1 MHSHTLSRQEHRI
14 MAEHGIIVGTFVKKN
29 KILSFMEAL
38 KYGFGVKLEKLFIY
52 SIDTNQREYLVTF
65 KTFDKDKFIKNLEN
79 ATVMHVKNGC
89 LFSINALNKL
99 IEKENE
105 GSNIPNNEIVVDWSK
120 YKDKLIIITNGELS
134 ISNLSKIEDKSLFF
148 N

>member
-1 MHSHTLSRQEHRI
+1 
-14 MAEHGIIVGTFVKKN
+14 MAEHGIIIGTFVKKN
-29 KILSFMEAL
+29 RILSFIETL
-38 KYGFGVKLEKLFIY
+38 KNSFGIKLDKLFIY
-52 SIDTNQREYLVTF
+52 SIDTNKREYLVTF
-65 KTFDKDKFIKNLEN
+65 KTFDKERFIKNLEN

-99 IEKENE
+99 IERDNE
-105 GSNIPNNEIVVDWSK
+105 GSDLPNNEFVVDWDK
-120 YKDKLIIITNGELS
+120 YKNKLIIITNGELS

>member
-1 MHSHTLSRQEHRI
+1 MTTER
-14 MAEHGIIVGTFVKKN
+14 GIIIGTFVKKN
-29 KILSFMEAL
+29 RILTFIEELKNDYGIKYEKI
-38 KYGFGVKLEKLFIY
+38 FIY
-52 SIDTNQREYLVTF
+52 SIDTNKREYLVTF
-65 KTFDKDKFIKNLEN
+65 KTFDKEKFIKNLNN

-99 IEKENE
+99 IEQEKCD
-105 GSNIPNNEIVVDWSK
+105 STPNNEYVVDWDK

>member
-1 MHSHTLSRQEHRI
+1 

-65 KTFDKDKFIKNLEN
+65 KTFDKDRFIKNLEN

>member
-1 MHSHTLSRQEHRI
+1 MTENK
-14 MAEHGIIVGTFVKKN
+14 GTIIGTFVKKS
-29 KILSFMEAL
+29 KILSF
-38 KYGFGVKLEKLFIY
+38 LENINNDFNIRFDRIFIY
-52 SIDTNQREYLVTF
+52 SIDTNKREYLVTF
-65 KTFDKDKFIKNLEN
+65 KTFDKEKFIKNLSN

-99 IEKENE
+99 IDKENE
-105 GSNIPNNEIVVDWSK
+105 GNDTPNNEFVVDWDK

-134 ISNLSKIEDKSLFF
+134 ISNLTKIEDKSVFF

>member
-1 MHSHTLSRQEHRI
+1 MRYHTLYQVNREMTTER
-14 MAEHGIIVGTFVKKN
+14 GIIIGTFVKKN
-29 KILSFMEAL
+29 RILTFIEELKNDYGIKYEKI
-38 KYGFGVKLEKLFIY
+38 FIY
-52 SIDTNQREYLVTF
+52 SIDTNKREYLVTF
-65 KTFDKDKFIKNLEN
+65 KTFDKEKFIKNLNN

-99 IEKENE
+99 IEQEK
-105 GSNIPNNEIVVDWSK
+105 GDSIPNNEYVVDWDK

>member
-1 MHSHTLSRQEHRI
+1 MRYHTLYQVNREMTTER
-14 MAEHGIIVGTFVKKN
+14 GIIIGAFVKKN
-29 KILSFMEAL
+29 RILTFIEELKNDYGIKYEKI
-38 KYGFGVKLEKLFIY
+38 FIY
-52 SIDTNQREYLVTF
+52 SIDTNKREYLVTF
-65 KTFDKDKFIKNLEN
+65 KTFDKEKFIKNLNN

-99 IEKENE
+99 IEQEK
-105 GSNIPNNEIVVDWSK
+105 GDSTPNNEYVVDWDK